1 MGRRR
6 KEQAAEVA
14 GGEGR
19 SKVLLV
25 VAAAAVVAVIAA
37 IVYVLLPSD
46 PGVVVS
52 QQDGRS
58 GPTLAPTDAQTPTAR
73 PLSAVRVPE
82 GYQPVTEG
90 GVALAVP
97 KEWTSTADDDAVKL
111 TGPKDSGQSITIKRI
126 PDGSLAA
133 LQTAEQNLNIK
144 DFTDYTQV
152 QLHQVDYRYPAADW
166 EYTYTNA
173 NEVTVHAV
181 IRYLEVGER
190 AYAIMFA
197 SPDFDWNESA
207 APVRQ
212 ALWSTFRAA

>member
-1 MGRRR
+1 MP
-6 KEQAAEVA
+6 K
-14 GGEGR
+14 
-19 SKVLLV
+19 
-25 VAAAAVVAVIAA
+25 
-37 IVYVLLPSD
+37 
-46 PGVVVS
+46 
-52 QQDGRS
+52 
-58 GPTLAPTDAQTPTAR
+58 
-73 PLSAVRVPE
+73 

-97 KEWTSTADDDAVKL
+97 RSGPPRPTTSRQAH
-111 TGPKDSGQSITIKRI
+111 GPEGQRAEHHDQED
-126 PDGSLAA
+126 PRRQPGGAA
-133 LQTAEQNLNIK
+133 AAEQNLNIK

-166 EYTYTNA
+166 EYTYTNS

-197 SPDFDWNESA
+197 SPDFDWNESR